1 MGPVETSDEMY
12 LVQKLKFHSI
22 KVAIMELIDQKGKT
36 ETVRRLTNCYRDVAW
51 ELNIPFVNLK
61 NFKSDKHTC
70 SDGLHP
76 NQSDIRELASASDFR
91 RAITHAELFYSKR
104 R

>member
-36 ETVRRLTNCYRDVAW
+36 ETVRRLTNCYRDVA
-51 ELNIPFVNLK
+51 
-61 NFKSDKHTC
+61 
-70 SDGLHP
+70 
-76 NQSDIRELASASDFR
+76 
-91 RAITHAELFYSKR
+91 
-104 R
+104 